1 MDLGTILG
9 LILCM
14 VAIVVSVM
22 YDSTLGSFV
31 PENLNAFIDTPSVGI
46 VVGGTVTAIFV
57 CFPMTQLKNFVA
69 VTKQAIS
76 YTKRDPLALM
86 ELLKEMARRARREGT
101 LSLEE
106 FIDTIEDPFF
116 RNGLQNVADGREP
129 KVIEEILMTE
139 IKKLEER
146 HEQGADLYHTLGLL
160 APAFGMIG
168 TLIGLVK
175 MLKDMSDPTA
185 IGPAMSVALITTLYG
200 SMIANVYAIP
210 MAKKLEARS
219 KEEVEEKQLIARG
232 ILSILARDSVPIILN
247 KLNARLPPAERLNR
261 DGG

>member
-9 LILCM
+9 LILCL

-57 CFPMTQLKNFVA
+57 CFPMTQLKNFVG

>member
-1 MDLGTILG
+1 
-9 LILCM
+9 
-14 VAIVVSVM
+14 
-22 YDSTLGSFV
+22 
-31 PENLNAFIDTPSVGI
+31 
-46 VVGGTVTAIFV
+46 
-57 CFPMTQLKNFVA
+57 
-69 VTKQAIS
+69 
-76 YTKRDPLALM
+76 
-86 ELLKEMARRARREGT
+86 
-101 LSLEE
+101 
-106 FIDTIEDPFF
+106 
-116 RNGLQNVADGREP
+116 
-129 KVIEEILMTE
+129 
-139 IKKLEER
+139 
-146 HEQGADLYHTLGLL
+146 
-160 APAFGMIG
+160 
-168 TLIGLVK
+168 

>member
-31 PENLNAFIDTPSVGI
+31 PDNISAFIDTPSVGI
-46 VVGGTVTAIFV
+46 VLGGTVTAIFV
-57 CFPMTQLKNFVA
+57 CFPMTQLKSFVA
-69 VTKQAIS
+69 VTKQAIT